1 MENKLKE
8 MQLKK
13 LSGKEVVGLDSF
25 RENKK
30 QKIYVCLHPS
40 NHIGE
45 YHAHDFYEIN
55 FVYKGSCINLIEDEN
70 VIMDE
75 GDAVIIH
82 PSIFHLLFAYEECKV
97 FNFLI
102 EKEWLENNIENLCE
116 SKSAVYKFLSFGNKQ
131 DFFKYALC
139 KRLKDNDKI
148 KKAIEKVMIFSE
160 ENCSTKYILQ
170 QASALELISDIIEEE
185 VETLLSD
192 GRGGVSANIVDVLSY
207 MSKNYK
213 TVTLKSI
220 SEKFFY
226 SKTHVCRLFIK
237 KMNKTFNQTL
247 MEMRLSHAQAML
259 IKTDMKIK
267 EIAEAVGYDSVE
279 YFQRLFKKKTGLT
292 PCEYRKSK

>member
-82 PSIFHLLFAYEECKV
+82 PSIFHCSIRIYHIFPFPYSQPFFRV
-97 FNFLI
+97 F
-102 EKEWLENNIENLCE
+102 
-116 SKSAVYKFLSFGNKQ
+116 
-131 DFFKYALC
+131 
-139 KRLKDNDKI
+139 
-148 KKAIEKVMIFSE
+148 
-160 ENCSTKYILQ
+160 
-170 QASALELISDIIEEE
+170 
-185 VETLLSD
+185 
-192 GRGGVSANIVDVLSY
+192 
-207 MSKNYK
+207 
-213 TVTLKSI
+213 
-220 SEKFFY
+220 
-226 SKTHVCRLFIK
+226 
-237 KMNKTFNQTL
+237 
-247 MEMRLSHAQAML
+247 
-259 IKTDMKIK
+259 
-267 EIAEAVGYDSVE
+267 
-279 YFQRLFKKKTGLT
+279 TGL
-292 PCEYRKSK
+292 PYCAGEFCNSGHAMPGISLAGA